1 MITGEV
7 LVRLTTEP
15 EVGSTLDRRQLAVLD
30 QCPDGARVV
39 VDIGR
44 RKYVPHD
51 VVRCL
56 HEHDHRL
63 DITIRGESP
72 NAIANFVQAARA
84 GAVSA

>member
-7 LVRLTTEP
+7 LVRLTAEP
-15 EVGSTLDRRQLAVLD
+15 EIGSTLDRRKLAVLE

-44 RKYVPHD
+44 RQYVPHD

-63 DITIRGESP
+63 DITIQGESP
-72 NAIANFVQAARA
+72 AAIGKFVQAARSGLVDA
-84 GAVSA
+84 